1 MSHPPRR
8 NTTGGSGENHRV
20 NRHACHGARRHAPDM
35 PADAPASPVSRRWTV
50 GLHLLLTF
58 VTGLVD
64 AVSFLA
70 LGQVFVANMTG
81 NITFLGLSLHPD
93 AQVQPLTPLGALGGF
108 VVGAFVAGQA
118 AARLD
123 RHPNRWLPTA
133 FGVEGA
139 VIGTVAVLTAVDVL
153 AIGDQALPTV
163 IVLAT
168 ALGTQNG
175 TVHHLG
181 VHNLTTTV
189 LTLSLA
195 GFVTDS
201 FSRRHPAWPH
211 RRLGSIAAMLA
222 GAAVGALLLT
232 VSASLVL
239 AVAAA
244 CTLVVA
250 ACFAFELGSE
260 AARTRKSA

>member
-1 MSHPPRR
+1 MS
-8 NTTGGSGENHRV
+8 
-20 NRHACHGARRHAPDM
+20 RH
-35 PADAPASPVSRRWTV
+35 WTV
-50 GLHLLLTF
+50 GLHLVLTF

-93 AQVQPLTPLGALGGF
+93 AHIQPVTPLGALGGF
-108 VVGAFVAGQA
+108 VVGALVAGQA
-118 AARLD
+118 ASRLD
-123 RHPNRWLPTA
+123 RTPRWWLPTA
-133 FGVEGA
+133 FGVESA
-139 VIGTVAVLTAVDVL
+139 VIGLVAALTATGVL
-153 AIGDQALPTV
+153 PVGDEAEVTI
-163 IVLAT
+163 IVLAV
-168 ALGTQNG
+168 ALGVQNG

-201 FSRRHPAWPH
+201 SSRRRAAWPQ
-211 RRLGSIAAMLA
+211 RRLGSIATMLA
-222 GAAVGALLLT
+222 GAAAGALLLR
-232 VSASLVL
+232 VSVSLVL

-244 CTLVVA
+244 CTLIVA
-250 ACFAFELGSE
+250 ACFALALGGR
-260 AARTRKSA
+260 AARARVPDSHG